1 MEGISFLASAGSCF
15 IWCLLWCPFLS
26 DSLQRYTEREFHLL
40 PNECWNKDFEGMWKR
55 ISDCLRKQKFRDL
68 KGCPIILT
76 SLFDLKWALWDDTAH
91 LTKTYCLVI
100 NREREREMC
109 LVNAEVS
116 AKAP

>member
-1 MEGISFLASAGSCF
+1 M
-15 IWCLLWCPFLS
+15 
-26 DSLQRYTEREFHLL
+26 L

-100 NREREREMC
+100 NRDRERERD
-109 LVNAEVS
+109 VS
-116 AKAP
+116 GKC

>member
-26 DSLQRYTEREFHLL
+26 DSLQRYTEKEFHLL

-100 NREREREMC
+100 NRDRERERD
-109 LVNAEVS
+109 VS
-116 AKAP
+116 GKC